1 MSVNNE
7 VGEAKL
13 LRWLANNF
21 QYIENPK
28 DEIDKMNNA
37 IHIYCTAGADKID
50 SLSDEL
56 TELKELL
63 KSKGEINHG

>member
-1 MSVNNE
+1 MAANKE
-7 VGEAKL
+7 IAEAKS

-28 DEIDKMNNA
+28 DELDKMNNA

-50 SLSDEL
+50 SLNDEL
-56 TELKELL
+56 TELKALL
-63 KSKGEINHG
+63 NRKEK

>member
-1 MSVNNE
+1 MATNKE
-7 VGEAKL
+7 IAEAKS

-28 DEIDKMNNA
+28 DELDKMNNA
-37 IHIYCTAGADKID
+37 IHIYCTAGADKFD
-50 SLSDEL
+50 SLNDEL

-63 KSKGEINHG
+63 NRKEK